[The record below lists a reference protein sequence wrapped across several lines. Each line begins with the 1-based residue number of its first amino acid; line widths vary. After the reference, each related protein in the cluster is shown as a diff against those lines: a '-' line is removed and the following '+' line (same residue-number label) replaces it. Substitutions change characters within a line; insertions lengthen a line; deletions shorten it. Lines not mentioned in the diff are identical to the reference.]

1 MAQGCKFNPKW
12 HNTDD
17 DMMLAD
23 NNLAMLKLSVKS
35 KWRCP
40 SGGLE
45 L

>member
-35 KWRCP
+35 KCF
-40 SGGLE
+40 L